1 MISPPRSQKPPPAPK
16 DKTLPARFAR
26 LRIAGFK
33 SFADAT
39 TVEILPGL
47 TGVVGPNGCGKSNV
61 IEALRWAMG
70 EANARNMRG
79 TEMEDVIFA
88 GTAGRAA
95 RNLAEVTLTLEETAG
110 LAPPPFHEQTD
121 LEISRKIERGG
132 GSSYRVN
139 GKEAR
144 ARDVQTL
151 FADLA
156 SGARASAM
164 VSQGRVGAL
173 VNARPDER
181 RALLE
186 EAAGITGLHARRHE
200 AELKLRAAEQN
211 LTRAEDLKGQIQSR
225 LAELQRQARQ
235 ANRYRNLSG
244 AIRAAESELL
254 AIQRAVAQAA
264 LNAAQAAYAL
274 AETRVREAT
283 VKAAEA
289 AGDAAATEAAL
300 PELRSIEADSRTALE
315 RARIAQEQSAEAET
329 RARAALNEART
340 RVETLSRDHQH
351 ATRLVADAEAA
362 QARLDDE
369 QSRLLQELVSAPAEL
384 DAAGLA
390 EDLAL
395 EAMRE
400 AEAAANRA
408 TEDAARANAESDSAR
423 RALAEASTRAN
434 RANARLAEISAE
446 LTRLT
451 AALIPA
457 EKLSLAEAAR
467 AAAEAALLAARE
479 AVTQAEAA
487 RPAAEAALAAART
500 EAAAAEAAA
509 TKIATEYDALAALL
523 AQKFGRESA
532 PILDQLRVPP
542 GLETALGAALRE
554 ELSASA
560 EPEAARHWRA
570 LPPLDLSVVPL
581 KSFAN
586 LVTGPAA
593 LTRALSH
600 ILLLPEGADGYSLQ
614 GNLTPGQILVSPAG
628 DVWRWDGYTVRQGAA
643 SEAAVRLAQRN
654 RLAALES
661 DRATTRQT
669 AESARVVRVAAESA
683 ERDAR
688 AAEQSARE
696 ARRAAEQHFEQAR
709 ADAVRL
715 ATEFERAAARA
726 TAMATQR
733 DQLQSEADE
742 ANKTLAQLRIG
753 AANLPDIDAARAAVE
768 HARAQLTTARQTESA
783 ARQRR
788 DSLKAADS
796 NRNSRVES
804 LTRERADWQ
813 ERGSNATDRLTD
825 LTARH
830 TEALAVIATLEAAPE
845 AAAAARREA
854 LDALGAA
861 ETAHRRAA
869 ETLHAAQL
877 AADAAAR
884 AARAAETELSNA
896 NIAQAREEGNITAAN
911 HAWGSVAE
919 RILERLGVNPELPD
933 PPAELN
939 AESEDKARKRW
950 ERMTRER
957 EEMGPVNLRAAIE
970 AEESEAAIA
979 TIERERDEIASAI
992 AKLRGSI
999 GHLNRE
1005 GRERLSTVF
1014 TQVDA
1019 HFQTLFARMFGGG
1032 KAHLAMVGSDD
1043 PLEAGLEIYAQPP
1056 GKKLSTLS
1064 LLSGG
1069 EQALTALSLI
1079 FAVFKCNPAPISVL
1093 DEVDAPLDDANVE
1106 RFCNLLEDMVRE
1118 TNTRFLVVTHHHLTM
1133 ARMDRLYGVTMQE
1146 RGISRLL
1153 SVDLARAVEIIEPS
1167 HAMAAE

>member
-1 MISPPRSQKPPPAPK
+1 M
-16 DKTLPARFAR
+16 PARFAR

-33 SFADAT
+33 SFADPT

-79 TEMEDVIFA
+79 AEMEDVIFA

-110 LAPPPFHEQTD
+110 LAPPPFHEHAD
-121 LEISRKIERGG
+121 LEISRKIERGS

-139 GKEAR
+139 GRPAL

-200 AELKLRAAEQN
+200 AELKLRAAELN
-211 LTRAEDLKGQIQSR
+211 LSRAEDLKGQIEAR
-225 LAELQRQARQ
+225 LQELQRQARQ

-244 AIRAAESELL
+244 AIRAAEAELL
-254 AIQRAVAQAA
+254 AIQRAVAEAA
-264 LNAAQAAYAL
+264 RQAAQAAYAA
-274 AETRVREAT
+274 AEVNVTQAT
-283 VKAAEA
+283 VAAAEA
-289 AGDAAATEAAL
+289 AAQAADTEAAL
-300 PELRSIEADSRTALE
+300 PELRGAESQARTQLE
-315 RARIAQEQSAEAET
+315 RARIAGEQSAETET
-329 RARAALNEART
+329 RARAALTEART
-340 RVETLSRDHQH
+340 RVETLRSDHLH
-351 ATRLVADAEAA
+351 ATRLLADAEAA
-362 QARLDDE
+362 RARLDEE
-369 QSRLLQELVSAPAEL
+369 QTRLLSELVGAPAALRE
-384 DAAGLA
+384 AGIA
-390 EDLAL
+390 EDTAL

-400 AEAAANRA
+400 AEAAANRT
-408 TEDAARANAESDSAR
+408 TEDAARIAAESEAAR
-423 RALAEASTRAN
+423 RALTEAESRAK
-434 RANARLAEISAE
+434 RAHQRLAETESE
-446 LTRLT
+446 LQRHA

-457 EKLSLAEAAR
+457 ERQQAAEAER

-479 AVTQAEAA
+479 AVTQSEALRA
-487 RPAAEAALAAART
+487 AAEAALATART
-500 EAAAAEAAA
+500 EAAAAENAA
-509 TKIATEYDALAALL
+509 TRISTEYDALAALL

-532 PILDQLRVPP
+532 PILDSLKVPA
-542 GLETALGAALRE
+542 GLETALGAALGQ

-560 EPEAARHWRA
+560 ELQAARHWRK
-570 LPPLDLSVVPL
+570 LPPFDLPVVPL

-600 ILLLPEGADGYSLQ
+600 ILLLPEGSDGDMLQ
-614 GNLTPGQILVSPAG
+614 GNLTPGQILVSRAG
-628 DVWRWDGYTVRQGAA
+628 SVWRWDGYTIRAGAA

-654 RLAALES
+654 RLAALEEN
-661 DRATTRQT
+661 RITTRAA

-683 ERDAR
+683 ERDSR
-688 AAEQSARE
+688 AAEQAARE
-696 ARRAAEQHFEQAR
+696 ARRSAEQRFDRAR
-709 ADAVRL
+709 SEAVRL
-715 ATEFERAAARA
+715 AADTERAAAKAAA
-726 TAMATQR
+726 TQSQR
-733 DQLQSEADE
+733 DQLAAEAAEAD
-742 ANKTLAQLRIG
+742 ADLQQIRAG
-753 AANLPDIDAARAAVE
+753 AASLPDIAAARLGVD
-768 HARAQLTTARQTESA
+768 QARQRLAAARQAESA
-783 ARQRR
+783 ARQH
-788 DSLKAADS
+788 L
-796 NRNSRVES
+796 ES
-804 LTRERADWQ
+804 LRAAEQARIKRLESLERERGDWQ
-813 ERGSNATDRLTD
+813 ERGVNAADRLTD
-825 LTARH
+825 LTARL
-830 TEALAVIATLEAAPE
+830 ALAQTEMAGLEAAPE
-845 AAAAARREA
+845 TAAAARRASLDLLNTAEAAHRSASEA
-854 LDALGAA
+854 L
-861 ETAHRRAA
+861 HQ
-869 ETLHAAQL
+869 AQT
-877 AADAAAR
+877 AADAAQR
-884 AARAAETELSNA
+884 AARAAESALSGATVNL
-896 NIAQAREEGNITAAN
+896 AREEGNITAAN
-911 HAWGSVAE
+911 HAWGTVAE
-919 RILERLGVNPELPD
+919 RILERLGASPALPD
-933 PPAELN
+933 PPAELTP
-939 AESEDKARKRW
+939 ESEDKARKRW
-950 ERMTRER
+950 ERLTRER
-957 EEMGPVNLRAAIE
+957 EEMGPVNLRAEIE
-970 AEESEAAIA
+970 AAEAENAIA
-979 TIERERDEIASAI
+979 IIERERDEIGAAI

-1005 GRERLSTVF
+1005 GRERLSSVF
-1014 TQVDA
+1014 TEVDA

-1106 RFCNLLEDMVRE
+1106 RFCTLLEDMVQQ

-1153 SVDLARAVEIIEPS
+1153 SVDLARAVDMVETG
-1167 HAMAAE
+1167 HAIAAE